1 MVHCAVALGLTEG
14 VLVETGTV
22 TLGYHEG
29 KVVAE
34 MWVVDVLTTRH
45 CDVVTATMGDA
56 LGTFVTEVL

>member
-1 MVHCAVALGLTEG
+1 MHRAVALGLTED

-22 TLGYHEG
+22 ALGYHEG
-29 KVVAE
+29 MVVAE
-34 MWVVDVLTTRH
+34 MWVVDVLTTRR